1 MTLDKYHFSKDRDQR
16 KLKKEWAERATK
28 VYDETKKDSLPDAIK
43 YMKEHGWSLRI
54 HKEDW
59 RIQEERTYPKKDDPT
74 QSPG

>member
-1 MTLDKYHFSKDRDQR
+1 MTLDNYHFSKDWDQR

-28 VYDETKKDSLPDAIK
+28 VFEETKKDSLPDAIQYVK
-43 YMKEHGWSLRI
+43 DHGWSLTI

-59 RIQEERTYPKKDDPT
+59 WFQEERTYPKKDDPT